1 MTIAGRRA
9 HDRRA
14 AAAQHGLARLGLARL
29 GLAGAAAVLGAA
41 GAPTLRIALSS
52 PPGPLD
58 PATARTPEEFAPAAP
73 AYEQLVAPGG
83 GPELASAWTVDAS
96 RRAWTFRIAP
106 GHHFAD
112 GRAVDAAAVKFSLDR
127 VLAIGRGNAGELID
141 NIASVAVI
149 DARSVRIVTRRPTPR
164 LPAMLAD
171 RSASIV
177 DPRVM
182 AQAVGG
188 DRAAGWLAANTAGS
202 GPYRLR
208 PTRGGGVILLERNPG
223 WRLARPAFDTIV
235 YRAVADPIVRGMGV
249 SRDASDIAVLM
260 PAQVLPRLARDPAIR
275 VVSAP
280 VPAYQNLAFNLDRA
294 VFRDVRVRR
303 AVGAAIDAAAIVR
316 HIRGGRVSEFRG
328 PLAPGMPGYDPALYP
343 VRFDPAA
350 ARALALAA
358 GIARDT
364 RVSMIYPGVSPETDT
379 VAQYLQAVLA
389 PLGLQVRLERLSV
402 PAYVDRMQ
410 RGSYDMVLMGFVA
423 STDDASGVLNF
434 WFDPAKAGVDNP
446 ARYRNPRVAALV
458 ARAADEPDPTR
469 RAALHREIAIRVNAD
484 LPYIYLQQ
492 THVANVVR
500 RELTGYRLDP
510 LRPLEVDMLALGRR

>member
-1 MTIAGRRA
+1 MTQVRWRSVWI
-9 HDRRA
+9 RA
-14 AAAQHGLARLGLARL
+14 AGYSTALLC
-29 GLAGAAAVLGAA
+29 LGATDA
-41 GAPTLRIALSS
+41 KTLRIALST

-73 AYEQLVAPGG
+73 AYEQLVSPTG
-83 GPELASAWTVDAS
+83 GPEVAASWHVDAAQ
-96 RRAWTFRIAP
+96 RRWTFRIAP
-106 GHHFAD
+106 GHHFTD

-127 VLAIGRGNAGELID
+127 VLAVGRGNAGDIID
-141 NIASVAVI
+141 HLAAIEVI
-149 DARSVRIVTRRPTPR
+149 DPVTVVVTTKASTPR
-164 LPAMLAD
+164 LPAILAD

-182 AQAVGG
+182 AHAVGS

-208 PTRGGGVILLERNPG
+208 PTRGGGVMLLERNPG
-223 WRLARPAFDTIV
+223 WTLSRPAFDTIV

-260 PAQVLPRLARDPAIR
+260 PAQVLPRLERDRAIR
-275 VVSAP
+275 VISAP
-280 VPAYQNLAFNLDRA
+280 VPAYQNLAFNLDRT
-294 VFRDVRVRR
+294 VFRDGRVRR
-303 AVGAAIDAAAIVR
+303 AIGAAIDAASIVR
-316 HIRGGRVSEFRG
+316 YIRGGRVSTFRG

-343 VRFDPAA
+343 VRFDSGEAMRL
-350 ARALALAA
+350 ARAA
-358 GIARDT
+358 GVKKGT

-379 VAQYLQAVLA
+379 VAQYIQAVLA
-389 PLGLQVRLERLSV
+389 PLGFQVRLERLSI

-410 RGSYDMVLMGFVA
+410 RGSYDLVLMGFVA
-423 STDDASGVLNF
+423 TTDDASGVLNF
-434 WFDPAKAGVDNP
+434 WFDRAKAGVDNP
-446 ARYRNPRVAALV
+446 ARYDNPQVTRLVNQAANE
-458 ARAADEPDPTR
+458 ADLGK
-469 RAALHREIAIRVNAD
+469 RAALHRQIAMRVNAE

-510 LRPLEVDMLALGRR
+510 LRPLEFDTLALRRR

>member
-1 MTIAGRRA
+1 MKHLRR
-9 HDRRA
+9 RSEIFRA
-14 AAAQHGLARLGLARL
+14 AAFGTALLC
-29 GLAGAAAVLGAA
+29 LGANDA
-41 GAPTLRIALSS
+41 KTLRIALST

-73 AYEQLVAPGG
+73 AYEQLVSPKG
-83 GPELASAWTVDAS
+83 GPELAASWQADAAQ
-96 RRAWTFRIAP
+96 RRWTFKIAP

-127 VLAIGRGNAGELID
+127 VLAVGRGNAGDIID
-141 NIASVAVI
+141 HLATIDVVDPATVAI
-149 DARSVRIVTRRPTPR
+149 TTKGPTPR
-164 LPAMLAD
+164 LPAILAD

-182 AQAVGG
+182 KHAVGN
-188 DRAAGWLAANTAGS
+188 DRAAGWLAANSAGS

-208 PTRGGGVILLERNPG
+208 PTRGGGVMLLERNPG
-223 WRLARPAFDTIV
+223 WTLSRPAFDTIV

-260 PAQVLPRLARDPAIR
+260 PAQILPQLERDPMIR
-275 VVSAP
+275 VVGAP
-280 VPAYQNLAFNLDRA
+280 VPAYQNLAFNLDRD

-303 AVGAAIDAAAIVR
+303 AIGAAIDAASIVR
-316 HIRGGRVSEFRG
+316 HIRGGRVSMFRG

-350 ARALALAA
+350 AVRLAKAA
-358 GIARDT
+358 GVKAGT

-379 VAQYLQAVLA
+379 VAQYIQAVMA
-389 PLGLQVRLERLSV
+389 PLGFQVRLERLSI

-410 RGSYDMVLMGFVA
+410 SGSYDLVLMGFVA
-423 STDDASGVLNF
+423 TTGDATGVLNF
-434 WFDPAKAGVDNP
+434 WFDRAKAGVDNP
-446 ARYRNPRVAALV
+446 ARYGNQTVTRLVNQAANQ
-458 ARAADEPDPTR
+458 ADLGK
-469 RAALHREIAIRVNAD
+469 RAALHRQIAMRVNAD

-492 THVANVVR
+492 THVANAIR
-500 RELTGYRLDP
+500 RELIGYHLDP
-510 LRPLEVDMLALGRR
+510 LRPLEFDALALDRR

>member
-1 MTIAGRRA
+1 MDRLGELRHHRGMTRGWRRP
-9 HDRRA
+9 HLCRA
-14 AAAQHGLARLGLARL
+14 AVALLGLAC
-29 GLAGAAAVLGAA
+29 LGAA
-41 GAPTLRIALSS
+41 KPNSLRIALSS

-58 PATARTPEEFAPAAP
+58 PATARTPEEFAPAGP

-83 GPELASAWTVDAS
+83 GPELASRWSVDS
-96 RRAWTFRIAP
+96 SGLVWTFSIAP
-106 GHHFAD
+106 GHRFAD
-112 GRAVDAAAVKFSLDR
+112 QREVAAADVKFSLDR
-127 VLAIGRGNAGELID
+127 VLAIGRGNAGDLID
-141 NIASVAVI
+141 HIASVGVV
-149 DARSVRIVTRRPTPR
+149 DERTVRITTKAPTPR

-182 AQAVGG
+182 VHAVGS

-208 PTRGGGVILLERNPG
+208 PTRGGGVVLLDRNPG
-223 WRLARPAFDTIV
+223 WRLSRPAFDTIV

-260 PAQVLPRLARDPAIR
+260 PAQVLPRLERDPAIR
-275 VVSAP
+275 VVSAA

-294 VFRDVRVRR
+294 VFRDVRVRQ
-303 AVGAAIDAAAIVR
+303 AIGAAIDTKSIVR
-316 HIRGGRVSEFRG
+316 YIRGGRVSEFRG

-343 VRFDPAA
+343 VRFDPKA
-350 ARALALAA
+350 ARTLAKAA
-358 GIARDT
+358 GVAPVT
-364 RVSMIYPGVSPETDT
+364 RVTMIYPGVSSETDT

-389 PLGLQVRLERLSV
+389 PLGFQVRLERLSI

-410 RGSYDMVLMGFVA
+410 RGSYDMVLMGYVA
-423 STDDASGVLNF
+423 TTDDASGVLSY

-446 ARYRNPRVAALV
+446 ARYRNPQVATLA
-458 ARAADEPDPTR
+458 ARAANEPDIAR

-500 RELTGYRLDP
+500 RDLTGYRLDP
-510 LRPLEVDMLALGRR
+510 IRPLEVDVLALGRR